1 MDFLEI
7 RRKARERAAARAAA
21 AGGPAPGPEDAGAG
35 PGATEGP
42 PPPPGVE
49 GTGGDAA
56 ASAPPG
62 PPAPVLTPADVL
74 EGDLA
79 ASLQGAQTGP
89 FRTWRPGEA
98 PSPPAPLPGVRA
110 DPPVYRRGEARRPR
124 PAPAGDPLDEFFHS
138 PDEEGPDV
146 ARLGAP
152 EEIAAAS
159 RPAAEDIEEYL
170 TFRLAGEKYGI
181 SIGAVRE
188 VIQAPPITEVPR
200 APGPVLGVIT
210 LRGEVVVVFDPRRRL
225 GLPATP
231 APEGGRVVV
240 VNGPEGTSGLLVDA
254 VAGVARLPP
263 GALEP
268 CPQGLAGAH
277 ADVMSAIGHARD
289 GLFTVLDLAA
299 LLRRPAAPGAEG
311 RVHGDGA

>member
-21 AGGPAPGPEDAGAG
+21 GGDAGSPAPSAGDAPGPAEGA
-35 PGATEGP
+35 P
-42 PPPPGVE
+42 PPASADA
-49 GTGGDAA
+49 TGGDA
-56 ASAPPG
+56 STPPD
-62 PPAPVLTPADVL
+62 PVLTPADVL

-79 ASLQGAQTGP
+79 ATLQGAQTGP
-89 FRTWRPGEA
+89 FRTWRPDEA
-98 PSPPAPLPGVRA
+98 PIPPAPLPGGERSA
-110 DPPVYRRGEARRPR
+110 PPVFRRGEAPRPR
-124 PAPAGDPLDEFFHS
+124 RAPPADPLDEFFHS

-146 ARLGAP
+146 AALGAP
-152 EEIAAAS
+152 EEAAAAS
-159 RPAAEDIEEYL
+159 TAPEGIEEYL

-181 SIGAVRE
+181 SIDAVRE

-200 APGPVLGVIT
+200 APGVVLGVIT
-210 LRGEVVVVFDPRRRL
+210 VRGEVVVVFDPRRRL
-225 GLPATP
+225 GLPGP
-231 APEGGRVVV
+231 GAPEGGRVVV

-277 ADVMSAIGHARD
+277 ADVLSAIGHARD
-289 GLFTVLDLAA
+289 GLFTVLDLPA

-311 RVHGDGA
+311 RVHGEGA

>member
-21 AGGPAPGPEDAGAG
+21 GGDAGSPAPGAGDAPG
-35 PGATEGP
+35 PAEAAP
-42 PPPPGVE
+42 PPAS
-49 GTGGDAA
+49 AA
-56 ASAPPG
+56 APGGGASLPP
-62 PPAPVLTPADVL
+62 PDPVLTPADVL

-79 ASLQGAQTGP
+79 ATLQGSQTGP
-89 FRTWRPGEA
+89 FRTWRPDETPA
-98 PSPPAPLPGVRA
+98 PPAPLPGERIA
-110 DPPVYRRGEARRPR
+110 PPIFRRGEAPRQRR
-124 PAPAGDPLDEFFHS
+124 APAADPLDDFFYS

-146 ARLGAP
+146 AGLGAP
-152 EEIAAAS
+152 EEAAAPA
-159 RPAAEDIEEYL
+159 RPAPEGIEEYL

-210 LRGEVVVVFDPRRRL
+210 VRGEVVVVFDPRRRL
-225 GLPATP
+225 GLQAS
-231 APEGGRVVV
+231 AASEGGRVVV
-240 VNGPEGTSGLLVDA
+240 VNGPEGTSGLLVDS

-277 ADVMSAIGHARD
+277 ADVLAAIGHARD
-289 GLFTVLDLAA
+289 GLFTVLDLPA
-299 LLRRPAAPGAEG
+299 LLRRSSPPGTEG
-311 RVHGDGA
+311 RLHGEGA